1 MSNIPKAASHGSDKM
16 HPDEPEKPWRIS
28 DHYSEPPISGAVA
41 KPQPEATDDASWRDR
56 LAEANP
62 DLAKRAAALPARD
75 AKLGFYLNHDEKR
88 ADEER
93 SAKVVEDLRR
103 MEEAKLETAKLKAGV
118 ALPPPPSTDP
128 NLIVLEWAMP
138 KDLAE
143 LKMEYLY
150 DPFLPAKC
158 LVGFYG
164 RGSVGK
170 SMFLATLAAAKSE
183 DWSTLWISAEELKD
197 WITQRHLSAGGALGT
212 LAVFAHKAVKQDQ
225 HGRVIGST
233 FDVYRD
239 LEGSI
244 AQAMA
249 ACMSHYNPPRPL
261 RLVVLD
267 TAVGLTTWG
276 KGENANDDGAVKRL
290 LGFLQSL
297 AEQHNLCIAIIGHS
311 NKQKHDHFADT
322 VAGSSS
328 WTNSPRLSFVHAAD
342 RREEFAYVMRVAK
355 SNLSS
360 PFGVAYRTVPV
371 LKLHQH
377 EDGHASLLCKIEHDP
392 VVWGADASMELFE
405 DATRKP
411 DDSDSGQLSPQKQTL
426 VENAII
432 AIVETVMATPPDQH
446 ITREDIERQLGRTVD
461 RARWTKIDGH
471 LQNHPVV
478 IMERG
483 DKHRVMYK
491 RRT

>member
-1 MSNIPKAASHGSDKM
+1 MSTIRNAAEGGSEKM
-16 HPDEPEKPWRIS
+16 HPDESWT
-28 DHYSEPPISGAVA
+28 PPTTADGAI
-41 KPQPEATDDASWRDR
+41 DWNNMAS
-56 LAEANP
+56 
-62 DLAKRAAALPARD
+62 ALPPRD
-75 AKLGFYLNHDEKR
+75 PSLGFHRSHDEKR
-88 ADEER
+88 ADDLLASKR
-93 SAKVVEDLRR
+93 VEDMRR
-103 MEEAKLETAKLKAGV
+103 MEEARLETAKLKAGV

-138 KDLAE
+138 KDLTA

-164 RGSVGK
+164 RGSTAK
-170 SMFLATLAAAKSE
+170 SSFLATLAAAKSE

-197 WITQRHLSAGGALGT
+197 WITQRHLSAGGAVGT
-212 LAVFAHKAVKQDQ
+212 LAVFAHKAVKQDAQ
-225 HGRVIGST
+225 GRVIGST

-244 AQAMA
+244 AKAAA
-249 ACMSHYNPPRPL
+249 ACMSHYDPPRPL

-276 KGENANDDGAVKRL
+276 KGENANDDGSVKRL
-290 LGFLQSL
+290 LGYLQLL

-311 NKQKHDHFADT
+311 NKGKHDHFADT
-322 VAGSSS
+322 VAGSSA

-342 RREEFAYVMRVAK
+342 RREEYAYVMRVAK

-360 PFGVAYRTVPV
+360 RFAVAYTTEPV
-371 LKLHQH
+371 LALHQH
-377 EDGHASLLCKIEHDP
+377 EDGHASVLCRVNLAP
-392 VVWGADASMELFE
+392 VVWGEAESMELFE

-411 DDSDSGQLSPQKQTL
+411 DEGGDGGQMSPQKQTL

-432 AIVETVMATPPDQH
+432 ALVETVMATPLDQH
-446 ITREDIERQLGRTVD
+446 VTREDIERQLGRTVD
-461 RARWTKIDGH
+461 RVRWTKIDGH

-478 IMERG
+478 VMERG
-483 DKHRVMYK
+483 DKHRVMYR

>member
-1 MSNIPKAASHGSDKM
+1 MTAPNIPQAASNGSDKM
-16 HPDEPEKPWRIS
+16 HPDAPTPQGAEWKPPTTADGSIDWHNM
-28 DHYSEPPISGAVA
+28 D
-41 KPQPEATDDASWRDR
+41 K
-56 LAEANP
+56 
-62 DLAKRAAALPARD
+62 ALPPRD
-75 AKLGFYLNHDEKR
+75 PKLGFHLNHEAKR

-103 MEEAKLETAKLKAGV
+103 MEEAKLETARLKAGV

-138 KDLAE
+138 KDLTE

-164 RGSVGK
+164 RGSTAK
-170 SMFLATLAAAKSE
+170 STFLATLAAAKSE

-197 WITQRHLSAGGALGT
+197 WITQRHLRAGGAVGT

-225 HGRVIGST
+225 HGRVICST

-290 LGFLQSL
+290 LGYLQSL

-322 VAGSSS
+322 VAGSSA

-342 RREEFAYVMRVAK
+342 RREEYAYVMRVAK

-360 PFGVAYRTVPV
+360 RFAVAYTTEPV
-371 LKLHQH
+371 LALHQH
-377 EDGHASLLCKIEHDP
+377 EDGQASVLCRVNLAP
-392 VVWGADASMELFE
+392 VVWGEVDSMELFE

-411 DDSDSGQLSPQKQTL
+411 EEDSDSGQLSPQKQTL

-432 AIVETVMATPPDQH
+432 ALVEMVMATPPDQH
-446 ITREDIERQLGRTVD
+446 VTRDDIERQLGRTVD

-483 DKHRVMYK
+483 DKHRVMYR